1 MNPKPV
7 ARRTVLV
14 SGGALGAAAALAA
27 CGGSGDSAA
36 SSSSS
41 ATSAP
46 APDSSTPAGPTNEPQ
61 SSSAAPQGE
70 VLGPVDQVVVGS
82 GVVYDGPKVVVTQPV
97 QGDVRGFTAVCP
109 HQGCL
114 VSEVTNNEIL
124 CPCHGSL
131 FSAEDGAV
139 IAGPARSGLAPVDV
153 AVVDDQVILS

>member
-1 MNPKPV
+1 MTAKPL

-14 SGGALGAAAALAA
+14 TGGALGAAVALAA
-27 CGGSGDSAA
+27 CGGSGEGEAA
-36 SSSSS
+36 SS
-41 ATSAP
+41 AP
-46 APDSSTPAGPTNEPQ
+46 VPSDAPET
-61 SSSAAPQGE
+61 SAAPETSGAAPAGE
-70 VLGPVDQVVVGS
+70 VLGPLDQVAVGS

-97 QGDVRGFTAVCP
+97 EGDIRGFTAVCP

-139 IAGPARSGLAPVDV
+139 ITGPATTGLAPVTVSV
-153 AVVDDQVILS
+153 ADNQVVLG

>member
-1 MNPKPV
+1 MTTKPL

-14 SGGALGAAAALAA
+14 TGGALGAAVALAA
-27 CGGSGDSAA
+27 CGGSGEGEAA
-36 SSSSS
+36 S
-41 ATSAP
+41 SAP
-46 APDSSTPAGPTNEPQ
+46 APSDATGSG
-61 SSSAAPQGE
+61 AAPSGE
-70 VLGPVDQVVVGS
+70 VLGPVDQVAVGS

-97 QGDVRGFTAVCP
+97 EGDIRGFTAVCP

-139 IAGPARSGLAPVDV
+139 ITGPATTGLAPVTVSVTDNQ
-153 AVVDDQVILS
+153 VVLG

>member
-1 MNPKPV
+1 MTMKPL

-14 SGGALGAAAALAA
+14 TGGALGAAVALAA
-27 CGGSGDSAA
+27 CGGSGEGEAA
-36 SSSSS
+36 S
-41 ATSAP
+41 SAP
-46 APDSSTPAGPTNEPQ
+46 APSDAPESSG
-61 SSSAAPQGE
+61 AAPAGE
-70 VLGPVDQVVVGS
+70 VLGPVDQVTVGS

-97 QGDVRGFTAVCP
+97 EGDIRGFTAVCP

-139 IAGPARSGLAPVDV
+139 ITGPATTGLAPVTVSVTDNQ
-153 AVVDDQVILS
+153 VVLG

>member
-1 MNPKPV
+1 MTTKPL

-14 SGGALGAAAALAA
+14 TGGALGAAAALAA
-27 CGGSGDSAA
+27 CGGSSDGTDSSA
-36 SSSSS
+36 SSSAPEPTSG
-41 ATSAP
+41 APETSA
-46 APDSSTPAGPTNEPQ
+46 APE
-61 SSSAAPQGE
+61 SSSAAPAGE
-70 VLGPVDQVVVGS
+70 VLGPVDQVAVGS
-82 GVVYDGPKVVVTQPV
+82 GVVYDGPKVVVTQPA

-139 IAGPARSGLAPVDV
+139 LVGPATTGLAPVDV
-153 AVVDDQVILS
+153 SVVDDQVILG

>member
-1 MNPKPV
+1 MTTKPL

-14 SGGALGAAAALAA
+14 TGGALGAAVALAA
-27 CGGSGDSAA
+27 CGGSGEGEAA
-36 SSSSS
+36 SSAAVPSDAPESSG
-41 ATSAP
+41 AAP
-46 APDSSTPAGPTNEPQ
+46 A
-61 SSSAAPQGE
+61 GE
-70 VLGPVDQVVVGS
+70 VLGPLDQVTVGS

-97 QGDVRGFTAVCP
+97 EGDIRGFTAVCP

-139 IAGPARSGLAPVDV
+139 ITGPATTGLAPVTVSVTDNQ
-153 AVVDDQVILS
+153 VVLG

>member
-1 MNPKPV
+1 MTTKPL

-14 SGGALGAAAALAA
+14 TGGALGAAVALAA
-27 CGGSGDSAA
+27 CGGSGEGEAA
-36 SSSSS
+36 S
-41 ATSAP
+41 SAP
-46 APDSSTPAGPTNEPQ
+46 APSDATGSG
-61 SSSAAPQGE
+61 AAPSGE
-70 VLGPVDQVVVGS
+70 VLGPVDQVAVGS

-97 QGDVRGFTAVCP
+97 EGDIRGFTAVCP

-139 IAGPARSGLAPVDV
+139 ITGPATTGLAPVTVSV
-153 AVVDDQVILS
+153 ADNQVVLG

>member
-1 MNPKPV
+1 MTTKPL

-14 SGGALGAAAALAA
+14 TGGALGAAAALAA
-27 CGGSGDSAA
+27 CGGSSDSTDSSA
-36 SSSSS
+36 SSSAPEPTSG
-41 ATSAP
+41 APETSA
-46 APDSSTPAGPTNEPQ
+46 APE
-61 SSSAAPQGE
+61 SSSAAPAGE
-70 VLGPVDQVVVGS
+70 VLGPVDQVAVGS
-82 GVVYDGPKVVVTQPV
+82 GVVNDGPKVVVTQPA

-139 IAGPARSGLAPVDV
+139 LVGPATTGLAPVDV
-153 AVVDDQVILS
+153 SVVDDQVILG

>member
-1 MNPKPV
+1 MTSKPL

-14 SGGALGAAAALAA
+14 TGGALGAAAALAA
-27 CGGSGDSAA
+27 CGGSGESTPA
-36 SSSSS
+36 SSE
-41 ATSAP
+41 AP
-46 APDSSTPAGPTNEPQ
+46 ATPDSSG
-61 SSSAAPQGE
+61 AAPAAE
-70 VLGPVDQVVVGS
+70 VLGPVDQVTVGS
-82 GVVYDGPKVVVTQPV
+82 GVVYDGPKVVVTQPA

-139 IAGPARSGLAPVDV
+139 LQGPATTGLAPVDIS
-153 AVVDDQVILS
+153 VVDDQVVLG

>member
-1 MNPKPV
+1 MTGKPL

-14 SGGALGAAAALAA
+14 TGGALGAAAALAA
-27 CGGSGDSAA
+27 CGGSADST
-36 SSSSS
+36 SSSSE
-41 ATSAP
+41 ATSPDATQTPETSPAP
-46 APDSSTPAGPTNEPQ
+46 ASSTPAP
-61 SSSAAPQGE
+61 AGE

-139 IAGPARSGLAPVDV
+139 LVGPATTGLAPVDV
-153 AVVDDQVILS
+153 SVVDDQVVLG

>member
-1 MNPKPV
+1 MTMKPL

-14 SGGALGAAAALAA
+14 TGGALGAAVALAA
-27 CGGSGDSAA
+27 CGGSGEGEAA
-36 SSSSS
+36 S
-41 ATSAP
+41 SAP
-46 APDSSTPAGPTNEPQ
+46 APSDATGSG
-61 SSSAAPQGE
+61 AAPAGE
-70 VLGPVDQVVVGS
+70 VLGPLDQVTVGS

-97 QGDVRGFTAVCP
+97 EGDIRGFTAVCP

-139 IAGPARSGLAPVDV
+139 ITGPATTGLAPVTVSV
-153 AVVDDQVILS
+153 ADNQVVLG